1 MKKYPEVLVID
12 GQGGGL
18 GRQLVQTLKKM
29 LPDLPV
35 YAAGTNGTAAEA
47 MRKAGADR
55 AAAGENAVLVACRKA
70 DIIIG
75 PIGIVIAD
83 SMYGEITP
91 AMALAVAQ
99 ADAKRILI
107 PMNHCDNIV
116 AGVPNTST
124 GVLVSGAVE
133 KLAAILQ
140 EEE

>member
-29 LPDLPV
+29 LPDLPI
-35 YAAGTNGTAAEA
+35 YAAGTNGTAADA

-116 AGVPNTST
+116 AGVPNTSAGALVT
-124 GVLVSGAVE
+124 GAAE
-133 KLAAILQ
+133 KLCGILQ